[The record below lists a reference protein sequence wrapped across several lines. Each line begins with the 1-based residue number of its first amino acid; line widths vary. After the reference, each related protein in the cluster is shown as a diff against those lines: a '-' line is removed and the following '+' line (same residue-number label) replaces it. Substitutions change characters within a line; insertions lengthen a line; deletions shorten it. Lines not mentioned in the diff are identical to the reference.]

1 MTALTVGVTTA
12 RDPACKRGLAAN
24 IAASLARNA
33 AASGRVC
40 VVDAD
45 PIALDVSTR
54 LGVRAPVLEDFARPN
69 RPTIA
74 QLGHLFSPALEVVPC
89 GGAPVGRLH
98 FAAEHALPALRD
110 AFDLVVCDL
119 PGGPTGPG
127 SVVGANLDLLDRL
140 ILAVTPE
147 PGAVAAARHF
157 LELFDEARRRNA
169 MSVQLAVV
177 CTGDEGSS
185 ELDLADMRRD
195 LGTDVAARIPQLWGR
210 AEPNFGFGPALAIPE
225 LDDAVH
231 DLFVS
236 FGLGTDYRPS
246 FATV

>member
-1 MTALTVGVTTA
+1 VTALTVGVTTA

-24 IAASLARNA
+24 IAASLARNS

-54 LGVRAPVLEDFARPN
+54 LGVRAPLLEDFARPN
-69 RPTIA
+69 RPTVA
-74 QLGHLFSPALEVVPC
+74 QLGHLFSPALEVLPC

-98 FAAEHALPALRD
+98 FAAEHALPELRD
-110 AFDLVVCDL
+110 AFDVVVCDL
-119 PGGPTGPG
+119 PGGPAGPG
-127 SVVGANLDLLDRL
+127 SVVGSNLDLLDRL

-147 PGAVAAARHF
+147 PGALAAARHF
-157 LELFDEARRRNA
+157 LEHFAEAQRRNA
-169 MSVQLAVV
+169 MGVELAVV
-177 CTGDEGSS
+177 CTGDECST
-185 ELDLADMRRD
+185 ELDVDDMQRA
-195 LGTDVAARIPQLWGR
+195 LGVHVAARIPQLWGR

-225 LDDAVH
+225 LDDAVS
-231 DLFVS
+231 DLFVA
-236 FGLGTDYRPS
+236 FGLGTEYRPS

>member
-33 AASGRVC
+33 AASGKVC

-45 PIALDVSTR
+45 PIALDVTTR
-54 LGVRAPVLEDFARPN
+54 LGVRSPMLEDFARPN

-74 QLGHLFSPALEVVPC
+74 QLGRLYSPALEVLPC

-98 FAAEHALPALRD
+98 FAAEHALPELRD
-110 AFDLVVCDL
+110 AFDVVVCDL
-119 PGGPTGPG
+119 PGGPAGPG
-127 SVVGANLDLLDRL
+127 SVIGSNLDLLDRL

-157 LELFDEARRRNA
+157 LELFEESRKRGA
-169 MSVQLAVV
+169 MGVELAVV
-177 CTGDEGSS
+177 STGDECST
-185 ELDLADMRRD
+185 ELNLYEMGRA
-195 LGTDVAARIPQLWGR
+195 LGVDIAARIPQLWGR
-210 AEPNFGFGPALAIPE
+210 AVPNFGFGPALAIPE

-236 FGLGTDYRPS
+236 FGLGPDYRPS

>member
-1 MTALTVGVTTA
+1 VTALTVGVTTA
-12 RDPACKRGLAAN
+12 RDPACKRGIAAN

-33 AASGRVC
+33 AASGRVV

-54 LGVRAPVLEDFARPN
+54 LGIRAPMLEDFARPN
-69 RPTIA
+69 RPAISR
-74 QLGHLFSPALEVVPC
+74 LGRLYSPALEVLPC

-98 FAAEHALPALRD
+98 FAAEYALPELRD
-110 AFDLVVCDL
+110 AFDVVVCDL
-119 PGGPTGPG
+119 PGGPAGPG
-127 SVVGANLDLLDRL
+127 SVIGSNLDLLDRL

-147 PGAVAAARHF
+147 AGAVAAARHF
-157 LELFDEARRRNA
+157 LELFDEARRRGA
-169 MSVQLAVV
+169 MGVELAVV
-177 CTGDEGSS
+177 CTGDESS
-185 ELDLADMRRD
+185 TELDVDAMAAE
-195 LGTDVAARIPQLWGR
+195 LGVEIAARIPQLWGR

-225 LDDAVH
+225 LDDAVY

-236 FGLGTDYRPS
+236 FGLGTEYRPS